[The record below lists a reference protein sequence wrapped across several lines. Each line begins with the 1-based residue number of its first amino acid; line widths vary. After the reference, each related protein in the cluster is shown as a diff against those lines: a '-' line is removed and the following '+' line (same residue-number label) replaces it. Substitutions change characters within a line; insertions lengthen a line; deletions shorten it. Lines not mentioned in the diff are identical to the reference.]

1 MSVIQKINPK
11 QLFLIDSLGGLLSAF
26 MLGIVLV
33 QLETWIGMPAEV
45 LQQLASMA
53 CLYFV
58 YSLVCFLL
66 VKKNWQFYMRFIAV
80 ANLLYCCL
88 TMVLVMQL
96 HSELTILGI
105 IYFVVEVFIIASL
118 AVVELN
124 VAARQQEEI

>member
-1 MSVIQKINPK
+1 MTLLQQINPK

-33 QLETWIGMPAEV
+33 QLETWIGMPTEV

-66 VKKNWQFYMRFIAV
+66 VKKNWQFYMRFVAV

-96 HSELTILGI
+96 HAELTVLGI
-105 IYFVVEVFIIASL
+105 LYFIVEVLIIASL
-118 AVVELN
+118 AVIELK
-124 VAARQQEEI
+124 VAARKEDEI